1 MEERKGVWVLRSTSL
16 PSLHHVPSLRRHI
29 KDTDQL
35 LEICS
40 DVAGAQTP
48 RWGTEFLAEEILSP
62 GRSQRLSRQGEMR
75 LFQPNPELCLILPI

>member
-1 MEERKGVWVLRSTSL
+1 MEERNGGWVLRPTSL

-48 RWGTEFLAEEILSP
+48 RLGAEFLAQEILSP
-62 GRSQRLSRQGEMR
+62 GRIPGRGR
-75 LFQPNPELCLILPI
+75 